1 MLWAAAGKVRPVIRR
16 IVRESALDDH
26 RWSSIGLGIAKSKPF
41 HYLDKLHNTADGDGS
56 LLDHSMIMYGAAL
69 SDANLHR
76 YDDLPILLVAGGVN
90 GIKGGQHIKYPSRT
104 PLTNLLVTMLNKAG
118 VPNVERLGDST
129 GKLELVAAAAKL
141 ADASQPKTL

>member
-1 MLWAAAGKVRPVIRR
+1 
-16 IVRESALDDH
+16 
-26 RWSSIGLGIAKSKPF
+26 
-41 HYLDKLHNTADGDGS
+41 
-56 LLDHSMIMYGAAL
+56 MIMYGAAL

-76 YDDLPILLVAGGVN
+76 YDEPPIFLVAGGVN